1 MMKYIF
7 SLKNYS
13 PHHPFYILMFLP
25 EVQRGQGKCLKSCNN
40 DIQLWSK
47 FLFKGLSLGLI
58 MIQMA
63 SKNELPVI
71 SLAKIYWQEFLKDLR
86 QIYLIMN
93 LKKVIC
99 DTFLLYCSILCFF
112 LLAPKTPGRYFFLLF
127 LIFARTFF

>member
-1 MMKYIF
+1 
-7 SLKNYS
+7 
-13 PHHPFYILMFLP
+13 
-25 EVQRGQGKCLKSCNN
+25 
-40 DIQLWSK
+40 
-47 FLFKGLSLGLI
+47 

-71 SLAKIYWQEFLKDLR
+71 SLANIYWQEFLEELR
-86 QIYLIMN
+86 QMYLIMN